1 MVTPGVMTARG
12 QTFIR
17 RLKLKGAG
25 SMESV
30 ASKRQSVGNDPFGIV
45 AAIIRQVWKKLNDLE
60 NRHKWWTRLN
70 HRLLIFI
77 SIGCGFY
84 RKSLLPDAYHPTY
97 VYTREK
103 LADLLIAEVSQTSPE
118 EALAL
123 HDLLDTFV
131 PRLSFAT

>member
-77 SIGCGFY
+77 SIGCGIGESRDQRE
-84 RKSLLPDAYHPTY
+84 RKGS
-97 VYTREK
+97 
-103 LADLLIAEVSQTSPE
+103 TS
-118 EALAL
+118 ALDRRRRAG
-123 HDLLDTFV
+123 
-131 PRLSFAT
+131 RS